1 MKIFKS
7 PIFLISV
14 LVIVMMV
21 VGYKLKQYTAEEVA
35 SNIIKEVKIEF
46 PQRPY
51 DLHDVAFV
59 APATYVAVGSNG
71 MILRSEDRGETWIE
85 QSLELP
91 GDNLLS
97 VSFADDNHGW
107 IVGTSTLIYRTVD
120 GGKSWKPGYLGPTA
134 TCSPLL
140 KCGETLLRRVYF
152 LNDRVGWIAG
162 EGPTLLNTK
171 DAGKTWDAKDIGTDF
186 VTLNDVAFFSPAD
199 GLVVGESGTIC
210 YTADG
215 GETWTGVE
223 GVTNQPLMRIQVIDD
238 KKAIVV
244 GLGGLLINTEDKGKT
259 WKEIPVSNEKGP
271 IENHL
276 FDCAWLP
283 AMGGPNDVMYVVGN
297 GWVGGS
303 FDLGRSWRS
312 CNRIVHDDV
321 RVAYQSILSLDFLD
335 SCNGLIVGKNGVIA
349 KTIDATTWKRVY

>member
-14 LVIVMMV
+14 LVIIMIV
-21 VGYKLKQYTAEEVA
+21 VGYKLKQYTAEEVM
-35 SNIIKEVKIEF
+35 NNRLKDVKIEY

-51 DLHDVAFV
+51 DLHDVTFV

-85 QSLELP
+85 QSLDLP

-97 VSFADDNHGW
+97 VAFADENHGW
-107 IVGTSTLIYRTVD
+107 TVGTNTVIYRSAD
-120 GGKSWKPGYLGPTA
+120 GGKTWKPGYLGPTA

-152 LNDRVGWIAG
+152 HNDRVGWVAG
-162 EGPTLLNTK
+162 EGPILLNTK
-171 DAGKTWDAKDIGTDF
+171 DAGKTWKTKDVGADF
-186 VTLNDVAFFSPAD
+186 VTLNDVVFFSLSD
-199 GLVVGESGTIC
+199 GIVVGESGTIR

-215 GETWTGVE
+215 GETWTAVE
-223 GVTNQPLMRIQVIDD
+223 GITDQPLMRIQVIDD

-244 GLGGLLINTEDKGKT
+244 GLGGLLIYTENKGKT
-259 WKEIPVSNEKGP
+259 WNEIPVSNENGP
-271 IENHL
+271 IKNH
-276 FDCAWLP
+276 FFGCAWLP
-283 AMGGPNDVMYVVGN
+283 AMGGPNDVIYVVGN

-303 FDLGRSWRS
+303 FDFGRSWRS
-312 CNRIVHDDV
+312 SNRIDNDRV
-321 RVAYQSILSLDFLD
+321 RVAYQSIFSLDFLD